1 MRRITQRVVAAVMVL
16 GLYAGTAGAQ
26 AADIVT
32 EARTAATSG
41 RRGEALATLERHL
54 ETAPRDVDARLL
66 YGLILSWEGRYD
78 EARRELDRVLAQT
91 PTYNDARVG
100 LANIAWWNGEY
111 TELKRLADAG
121 RLQRPD
127 DVEWLLQD
135 ARALDGLGQA
145 REARR
150 VVLDLLSRAPGHPQ
164 ARSFRNRLD
173 ARLRPWS
180 LTMGYG
186 GDRFSDDRT
195 PWAEYAVSIARQTP
209 VGSVIARAS
218 HVERFGLRDRLFE
231 VEMYPTF
238 RPGTYAFVGIGVAQ
252 DDRLYPNYRV
262 ATDLYQSVGR
272 GFEVS
277 AGFRRLAFTTTT
289 DIYQAALTKYVGS
302 WMLTGK
308 GMYVPDFE
316 GPEDSISFQGQV
328 RRYLGGSA
336 QSYVGAGYSRGY
348 SREEL
353 GDRAEF
359 EGLDADTVRANA
371 DVLVGSRWL
380 LSASASSSRQE
391 RAQRSTLWQHS
402 LGASVTVYF

>member
-1 MRRITQRVVAAVMVL
+1 MERR
-16 GLYAGTAGAQ
+16 
-26 AADIVT
+26 
-32 EARTAATSG
+32 
-41 RRGEALATLERHL
+41 
-54 ETAPRDVDARLL
+54 
-66 YGLILSWEGRYD
+66 
-78 EARRELDRVLAQT
+78 
-91 PTYNDARVG
+91 
-100 LANIAWWNGEY
+100 Y

-145 REARR
+145 RDARR

-195 PWAEYAVSIARQTP
+195 PWAEYAVSITRQTP

-218 HVERFGLRDRLFE
+218 HVERFGLSDQPVRIRDVSDVPPGHLCLRRHRRG
-231 VEMYPTF
+231 PG
-238 RPGTYAFVGIGVAQ
+238 RPALS
-252 DDRLYPNYRV
+252 DYRV
-262 ATDLYQSVGR
+262 ATDLYQSIGR

-336 QSYVGAGYSRGY
+336 QS
-348 SREEL
+348 
-353 GDRAEF
+353 
-359 EGLDADTVRANA
+359 
-371 DVLVGSRWL
+371 
-380 LSASASSSRQE
+380 
-391 RAQRSTLWQHS
+391 
-402 LGASVTVYF
+402 